1 MFDPLQIPHVWR
13 AQSLRS
19 QASAIEPTGFEAL
32 DAALGGGWPVPAL
45 LEILTDR
52 YGIGELQ
59 VILPL
64 LRALAKQSPAAPLI
78 TWLDPPHQP
87 NAVAL
92 AQHGL
97 GDCHHWLARN
107 LSWQDT
113 LWAMER
119 ALKADACS
127 AVLAWASM
135 ADTASLRRLRLAA
148 STKGV
153 YGILYRPSSA
163 AVQASPA
170 HVRLQVS
177 PHGARLQVKVLKA
190 PGRKPCQLLLDIDPQ
205 RLHLGVHR

>member
-1 MFDPLQIPHVWR
+1 MFDPFQIPHVWR
-13 AQSLRS
+13 AQSLRP
-19 QASAIEPTGFEAL
+19 QACATEPTGFDAL

-45 LEILTDR
+45 LEILTDL

-59 VILPL
+59 VIVPL
-64 LRALAKQSPAAPLI
+64 LRALAKRSPPPPLI
-78 TWLDPPHQP
+78 TWLNPPHQP

-97 GDCHHWLARN
+97 DDCHHWRVMN
-107 LSWQDT
+107 LSSQNT

-127 AVLAWASM
+127 AVLAWAPS
-135 ADTASLRRLRLAA
+135 ADTASLRRLRLAV

-163 AVQASPA
+163 AGQASPA
-170 HVRLQVS
+170 HVRLQLS
-177 PHGARLQVKVLKA
+177 PHGGLLQVNVLKVQ
-190 PGRKPCQLLLDIDPQ
+190 GRRPCELLLDINSQ
-205 RLHLGVHR
+205 RLSRDARK